1 MQDLYQW
8 SKLFRIFLST
18 GIENM
23 PSYYIEDDLT
33 LYREIVE
40 FEIVSWITKHFPCNW
55 QKFVRL
61 EDGIFLFSRKFV
73 EEIFGEGP
81 VEGEWCVMNV
91 EIKRFGTIIK
101 FRKFEERSESR
112 KVDSVQGGG

>member
-8 SKLFRIFLST
+8 SKLFRIFLT
-18 GIENM
+18 ATIIDV

-33 LYREIVE
+33 LYRGVVE
-40 FEIVSWITKHFPCNW
+40 FEIVSWITKHFPCDW

-61 EDGIFLFSRKFV
+61 EDDIFLFSRKFV

-81 VEGEWCVMNV
+81 VEGDWCVMDL
-91 EIKRFGTIIK
+91 ELGKFGTIIK
-101 FRKFEERSESR
+101 FRKFEEKNESR
-112 KVDSVQGGG
+112 KVNSV